1 MTNAVF
7 WGLVLIGMLA
17 LEAATMQLYTIWF
30 AIGALFSALGAL
42 FGASFGWQIALF
54 FVVSVISLLTLFPL
68 VRRHMASKKTPTNAD
83 RIIGEEAIV
92 TEDIDTVSGTG
103 QIKVLGAV
111 WSAVAEENA
120 VVCRGEKVTV
130 QEIKGVKAVVRRG

>member
-7 WGLVLIGMLA
+7 WGFALIGMLA

-30 AIGALFSALGAL
+30 AIGAVFAALGAL
-42 FGASFGWQIALF
+42 FGASLGWQIALF
-54 FVVSVISLLTLFPL
+54 FVVSAISLLTLFPL
-68 VRRHMASKKTPTNAD
+68 VRHHMASKKTPTNAD
-83 RIIGEEAIV
+83 RIIGETAIV
-92 TEDIDTVSGTG
+92 TEDIDTALGTG

-111 WSAVAEENA
+111 WSATAEENA
-120 VVCRGEKVTV
+120 AFCRGERVTV